1 MTTPRKL
8 ASIIQLV
15 AFDIDGVMTD
25 GSLVYSADGS
35 ELKIFNS
42 LDGHGV
48 KMLRMA
54 GIRTAIITG
63 RTSKA
68 LEHRAENL
76 GIDFLYQSRE
86 DKLEAIK
93 ELMQEANITPSQVA
107 YIGDDLPDL
116 SAIQY
121 VGFGGSV
128 VNADPFVKQHANW
141 ISSKVGG
148 HGAVRE
154 FCEFILDAQG
164 QLDNIHNQY
173 LLKK

>member
-8 ASIIQLV
+8 ASAIQLV

-25 GSLVYSADGS
+25 GSLVYSPDGS
-35 ELKIFNS
+35 ELKVFNS

-63 RTSKA
+63 RTSTA
-68 LEHRAENL
+68 LEHRAKNL
-76 GIDFLYQSRE
+76 GVDFLYQSRE
-86 DKLEAIK
+86 DKLVALK
-93 ELMQEANITPSQVA
+93 ELMQEADVTSSQVA

-121 VGFGGSV
+121 VGLGGSV
-128 VNADPFVKQHANW
+128 VNADPFVQQHANW
-141 ISSKVGG
+141 VSSKVGG

-164 QLDNIHNQY
+164 QLEQIRHQY
-173 LLKK
+173 LLKP